1 MFDVKAW
8 KREKVCCAHTSDA
21 HEIEE
26 TENKK
31 VYDAKNLPEEE

>member
-1 MFDVKAW
+1 MS
-8 KREKVCCAHTSDA
+8 KRGREEKLCSAHTSDA

-31 VYDAKNLPEEE
+31 VYDAKNLPEKE